1 MTQTPVIIRQATLP
15 DAQEIAEVQMRSW
28 QWAYRGLIDDDY
40 LDHLSDKLDQRIAS
54 YQAQIPNLPPQNRWW
69 VAEQDRH
76 IVGFAM
82 TGLSRDPDVAPSTA
96 EVFAIY
102 LAQQVA
108 GKGVGRVLFARSVDE
123 LRSQGYDQAVL
134 WVLESNTRA
143 RKFYEAAGWTPDGS
157 RKTEERPE
165 GTHLDEIR
173 YHIVFKPA
181 DTGAC

>member
-1 MTQTPVIIRQATLP
+1 MSQTTVTIRQAVLP
-15 DAQEIAEVQMRSW
+15 DAQEIAEVHVRAW

-82 TGLSRDPDVAPSTA
+82 TGLSRDSNVPPSTA

-108 GKGVGRVLFARSVDE
+108 GKGVGRALFARAVDE
-123 LRSQGYDQAVL
+123 LRNQGYAQAVL
-134 WVLESNTRA
+134 WVLKSNTRA
-143 RKFYEAAGWTPDGS
+143 RRFYEAAGWTPDGA
-157 RKTEERPE
+157 RKTEERP
-165 GTHLDEIR
+165 GDTQFDEVR
-173 YHIVFKPA
+173 YSIALKLAH
-181 DTGAC
+181 